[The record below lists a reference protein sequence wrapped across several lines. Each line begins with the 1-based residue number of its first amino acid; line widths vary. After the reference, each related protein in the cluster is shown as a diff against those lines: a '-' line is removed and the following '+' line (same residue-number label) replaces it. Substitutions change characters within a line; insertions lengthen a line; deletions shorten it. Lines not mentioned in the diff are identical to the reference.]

1 MPADVVKIEDAP
13 SRRKAGK
20 RASKAASP
28 MPGHKMNPPP
38 APATTAGA
46 HDKAGQDRTRSL
58 TFRVTPELRRA
69 IKQAATAR
77 GCKKSDLLERMFTD
91 WSASARP

>member
-28 MPGHKMNPPP
+28 MPGHKMNEPP

-77 GCKKSDLLERMFTD
+77 GCKKSELLERMFTD